1 MNRQI
6 VFLVLLSIAFSCSD
20 TPVDVQPPTN
30 IFSLSITVTD
40 NANNSVPNLRVS
52 AWNKLPYDNYLMP
65 KIQTIKGTQ
74 SSSTKFEFALK
85 EKSQVN
91 LIAYDLEDT
100 LYDSIIS
107 SELNPGNYKVIWQN
121 SEPNRVYKVVFKA
134 IVDSLIDSLNF
145 CDSIYAVNHT
155 IDPQEAAIGQT
166 DINGKFETKNK
177 LLFPRLYELPEFNRT
192 GFNGPEVIGAF
203 SFLDTIVIALSDT
216 VNNKIQYYDFLFKD
230 GENKVS
236 LHWNPPLSKSFE
248 AHSRMFKIN
257 TTSFLDS
264 IDPIGVP
271 MKNDFRQNYPNPFNW
286 F

>member
-1 MNRQI
+1 MKLRI
-6 VFLVLLSIAFSCSD
+6 IFLLISVVLFSCGDS
-20 TPVDVQPPTN
+20 PVDIQPPTDD
-30 IFSLSITVTD
+30 FSLTISVKDSEGSPVSNISI
-40 NANNSVPNLRVS
+40 S

-65 KIQTIKGTQ
+65 KIQTIEGTQ

-85 EKSQVN
+85 AKSHVN
-91 LIAYDLEDT
+91 LIAYDLEET

-107 SELNPGNYKVIWQN
+107 RELNPGNYKVIWQN
-121 SEPNRVYKVVFKA
+121 SEPNRVYRVVFEA

-155 IDPQEAAIGQT
+155 IDPQEASIGQT

-177 LLFPRLYELPEFNRT
+177 LLFPRLFELPEFNRT
-192 GFNGPEVIGAF
+192 SVNGPEIIGAF

-216 VNNKIQYYDFLFKD
+216 VNNKVQYYDLLFTD

-236 LHWNPPLSKSFE
+236 LNWNSTLAKKNQSSN
-248 AHSRMFKIN
+248 KIYKTN
-257 TTSFLDS
+257 TTSLLDS
-264 IDPIGVP
+264 IAPIGIP
-271 MKNDFRQNYPNPFNW
+271 MKNNFRQNYPNPFNW